1 MRYILKTYKSRQFLH
16 WYTKRC
22 ENAVAHVHIGSSL
35 EDLDKAIAFI
45 PNYAPLMPNERLIS
59 DEDARLFML
68 EYLAREALGDT

>member
-1 MRYILKTYKSRQFLH
+1 MRYILKTYKGRQFLH

-22 ENAVAHVHIGSSL
+22 ESAVALVHTGSSL

-45 PNYAPLMPNERLIS
+45 PNCAPLMPNERLIS